1 MEIRNAYLAE
11 LYERVAKRNAGEKE
25 FLQAV
30 GEVLESLSPV
40 ADKRPDLIEAGVFDR
55 IVEPE
60 RSIQFRVAW
69 VDDNVMTWLTF
80 HSMRV

>member
-1 MEIRNAYLAE
+1 MQINNKYLSD
-11 LYERVAKRNAGEKE
+11 LYEDVCRKNPNEPE

-30 GEVLESLSPV
+30 GEVFESPVPV

-60 RSIQFRVAW
+60 RTIIFRKPFR
-69 VDDNVMTWLTF
+69 NKIPRL
-80 HSMRV
+80 